1 MLHAELRDK
10 LTPDTPAPARIE
22 DTLTST
28 VFGTLLLAAGGIG
41 VLCDWLN
48 AARRFRP
55 EDGTEEA
62 IPVVESADFVTY
74 WFWQRGVGGEPDLL
88 LRIGAR
94 FFIIEAKYFSGK
106 SGGSDED
113 PADTG
118 LPKDQLAKYWLACQP
133 GVQRDSYPA
142 DLEDAIVD
150 CTKHIL
156 YLVSSAHRFHRS
168 VGEVSDSER
177 VLLAKSGEAVPVF
190 LLTWQDLHRVLVLR
204 NRGTTAAPVRW
215 MNELATLLSRRKL
228 ASFTGFARGQGRWR
242 QGATEA
248 LSAWA
253 ANWFTSQSPR
263 VLGALDK
270 LNLQAVHQVALVRWL
285 LAVKSSESG
294 ALHRALDSVD
304 LRAVGRVAS
313 APWRV
318 RIRPSMW
325 NDLSGL
331 NLEAIRG
338 VAFAPWREAPSP
350 RAGDGT

>member
-156 YLVSSAHRFHRS
+156 YLVSSAHR
-168 VGEVSDSER
+168 
-177 VLLAKSGEAVPVF
+177 LVF
-190 LLTWQDLHRVLVLR
+190 DDHPSAPPLDT
-204 NRGTTAAPVRW
+204 RGTRVVERNAERTGGHRHGTCHSPTRH
-215 MNELATLLSRRKL
+215 LRLSL
-228 ASFTGFARGQGRWR
+228 PGS
-242 QGATEA
+242 
-248 LSAWA
+248 
-253 ANWFTSQSPR
+253 
-263 VLGALDK
+263 
-270 LNLQAVHQVALVRWL
+270 
-285 LAVKSSESG
+285 
-294 ALHRALDSVD
+294 
-304 LRAVGRVAS
+304 
-313 APWRV
+313 
-318 RIRPSMW
+318 
-325 NDLSGL
+325 
-331 NLEAIRG
+331 
-338 VAFAPWREAPSP
+338 
-350 RAGDGT
+350 